1 MDIQYSNGPCGTCP
15 VQAEGTINGY
25 PFYFRSRHA
34 RWSLH
39 VAATKESDP
48 LDDGAW
54 AIAED
59 YPVKEAKEEAR
70 RVSAGYATKDECI
83 AFIERHAEIFTKTLL

>member
-1 MDIQYSNGPCGTCP
+1 MSLIFTNGPGGVCP

-39 VAATKESDP
+39 VASSPSGDA
-48 LDDGAW
+48 LDEDAW
-54 AIAED
+54 SIIED
-59 YPVKEAKEEAR
+59 YPMKGKIEETR

-83 AFIERHAEIFTKTLL
+83 AFIERHAKTFTEKLT

>member
-1 MDIQYSNGPCGTCP
+1 MSLIFTFGPVGVCP

-39 VAATKESDP
+39 VASSPSGDA
-48 LDDGAW
+48 LDEDAW
-54 AIAED
+54 TISED
-59 YPVKEAKEEAR
+59 YPM
-70 RVSAGYATKDECI
+70 AGYATHDECI
-83 AFIERHAEIFTKTLL
+83 AFIERQAQTFTKTLTLLN

>member
-48 LDDGAW
+48 LDDDAW
-54 AIAED
+54 SIIED
-59 YPVKEAKEEAR
+59 YPVTGVTKNLLLD
-70 RVSAGYATKDECI
+70 AGYATEDECI